1 MAKKKASDPVSVF
14 GLGTGGVQLTKSP
27 LHMEDN
33 EVIQAQNAE
42 PYRDRGQT
50 GVRKRPA
57 FRPINTDATAAI
69 SGLISVELASAGAGD
84 NLATNGTSNDIPATG
99 AKGLVLVAR
108 NTRPAT
114 QAWKYTNDGG
124 ASWSTTTALSRN
136 IADNDHSAIVYR
148 GRAFYAGE
156 SDSIGQVLC
165 FDGLKEFEFCRLP
178 FGPSV
183 DTTGGTKFNA
193 VGMAMGL
200 FYFSLNNA
208 TTGRVY
214 AVSPVTGAATQVGGT
229 FVAGNEIVVDVCAYA
244 GRVWICT
251 NNDNT
256 KAAHIY
262 SIRPDVDTVWT
273 TERTTTDLGV
283 NQFRGYNSLAAIGG
297 QLYAATGAPAGFAAI
312 IEKRTAAGVWSTELT
327 AGSSAATGYYDALIV
342 WGGNLYAQQV
352 YSTTLVNVVRQVS
365 VGSWVLDKDMLAAG
379 STSSGY
385 FLSTPDLLFAS
396 GPPRVFTRNAAATW
410 TTSLSDAA
418 LTHGMLI

>member
-1 MAKKKASDPVSVF
+1 MAKEQKPISVF

-27 LHMEDN
+27 LHMDDN

-50 GVRKRPA
+50 GIRKRPA
-57 FRPINTDATAAI
+57 FRPINAIATNAI
-69 SGLISVELASAGAGD
+69 SGLISVELASAGAGN
-84 NLATNGTSNDIPATG
+84 NLATNGVSNDIPATG

-108 NTRPAT
+108 HTQPAT

-124 ASWSTTTALSRN
+124 ATWSTTTALSRN
-136 IADNDHSAIVYR
+136 IANNDHSAVVYR

-156 SDSIGQVLC
+156 LDSIGQILC
-165 FDGLKEFEFCRLP
+165 FDGLKEFEFTRLP
-178 FGPSV
+178 FGPAA
-183 DTTGGTKFNA
+183 DTAGGTRINA

-200 FYFSLNNA
+200 FYISINNA

-214 AVSPVTGAATQVGGT
+214 AVDPVTGAASQVGGT
-229 FVAGNEIVVDVCAYA
+229 FVVADEIVVDVCAYA

-262 SIRPDVDTVWT
+262 SIRPGVDTAWT
-273 TERTTTDLGV
+273 TERTTTDLGAS
-283 NQFRGYNSLAAIGG
+283 QFRNYNSLAAKGG
-297 QLYAATGAPAGFAAI
+297 QLYAATSAPAGFAAI
-312 IEKRTAAGVWSTELT
+312 IEKRTAAGSWSTELT
-327 AGSSAATGYYDALIV
+327 AGSSAAAGYYDALV
-342 WGGNLYAQQV
+342 EWNGKLYAQQG
-352 YSTTLVNVVRQVS
+352 YSTTLFAVVIQDS
-365 VGSWVLDKDMLAAG
+365 VGSWSTDKDMAAAG
-379 STSSGY
+379 STSTGY

-396 GPPRVFTRNAAATW
+396 GPPRVFVKNLSNSW
-410 TTSLSDAA
+410 STSLSDAS